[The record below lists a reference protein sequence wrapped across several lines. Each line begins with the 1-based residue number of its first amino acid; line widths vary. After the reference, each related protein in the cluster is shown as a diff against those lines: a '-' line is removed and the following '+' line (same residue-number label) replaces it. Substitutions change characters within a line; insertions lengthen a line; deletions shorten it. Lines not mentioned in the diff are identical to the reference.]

1 MLPEILQIGQ
11 KTYFDPDKR
20 HIAALLVKSVEMI
33 LDHRT
38 TISVVIYEIYL
49 PLSSMHIG
57 RQAQDCGFA
66 PRPSPVIELKYSL

>member
-11 KTYFDPDKR
+11 KTYFDPDMR
-20 HIAALLVKSVEMI
+20 HITALLVKSVKMI

-38 TISVVIYEIYL
+38 TIAVVKYEFYL

-66 PRPSPVIELKYSL
+66 PRPCPVFELKYSL